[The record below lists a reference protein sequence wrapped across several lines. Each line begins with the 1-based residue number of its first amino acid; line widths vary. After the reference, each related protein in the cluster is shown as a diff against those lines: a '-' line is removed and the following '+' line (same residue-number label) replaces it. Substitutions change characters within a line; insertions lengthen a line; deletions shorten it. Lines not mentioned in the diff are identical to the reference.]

1 VLCSLSQGCIC
12 SEGCDSIVGFINT
25 AGGKAQRAFL
35 EGLASIQGLP
45 RAVMLGASAA
55 LAEDTRTGEA
65 AIDGVPQVDS
75 YAVELDINEG
85 NLIATAFMSGTLFS
99 IGYYWTVR
107 RLVVQTRARFVKG
120 LATTL
125 ENLTK
130 SILDGVRRPDG
141 LGYERQGINQL
152 VGQIDDMKK
161 LAAQGKVDEYMI
173 AALTVKRE
181 IKDIKE
187 LTERFE
193 DTMRTLQYANTIGDN
208 LTNIDPTTG
217 RLIGHPKSVLTP
229 KQVAQLQTIA
239 DSNQFFGRE
248 FGTTGSRFERVGQR
262 KLRPFADKDLAIA
275 ANMFLPNPNA
285 IDDVANISVVLD
297 NYRTGMASLIDDL
310 DNIES
315 LLDGFTS
322 KINPMNISQFT
333 DEATKSK
340 MLLTQ
345 DAVQGFANGTKNV
358 ILNVDDVAATLKTT
372 TDDVIKMTD
381 GFFTRQFTRLTQGT
395 TYAALRVSG
404 VPKATSSGIATKV
417 GKGATLFG
425 RVLGTILVV
434 DTAIWVATGLFDLAF
449 VDEDTDTGY
458 LAENWG
464 FSPIGYL
471 VEEAF
476 NFFIPESAQEALL
489 QSFQAMLV
497 AALNSETFGGMVQT
511 VVGWYINEINIT
523 VVPVAFYEPQTIE
536 LGFPLGGIAKADP
549 LAILEVALYATVAK
563 IIFTQWVQPAF
574 NYFVKQTPA

>member
-1 VLCSLSQGCIC
+1 
-12 SEGCDSIVGFINT
+12 
-25 AGGKAQRAFL
+25 
-35 EGLASIQGLP
+35 
-45 RAVMLGASAA
+45 MLGASAA

-65 AIDGVPQVDS
+65 AIDGVPQIDS
-75 YAVELDINEG
+75 YAIELDVNEG
-85 NLIATAFMSGTLFS
+85 NLIATGFMSGTLFA

-107 RLVVQTRARFVKG
+107 RLFVQARARTVRG
-120 LATTL
+120 LAQTL
-125 ENLTK
+125 SALTD
-130 SILDGVRRPDG
+130 SILNGVQRADG

-152 VGQIDDMKK
+152 VGQIDEMKK
-161 LAAQGKVDEYMI
+161 LAAQGKTADYLI
-173 AALTVKRE
+173 AASTVQRE
-181 IKDIKE
+181 IQDITV
-187 LTERFE
+187 LTKRFE
-193 DTMRTLQYANTIGDN
+193 DTMRTLEYANTIGDN
-208 LTNIDPTTG
+208 LTNIDPNTG
-217 RLIGHPKSVLTP
+217 RLIGYPDSVLTP
-229 KQVAQLQTIA
+229 KQVADLQKIA
-239 DSNQFFGRE
+239 DSNQMFGRE
-248 FGTTGSRFERVGQR
+248 FGTRGSRFERVGAT
-262 KLRPFADKDLAIA
+262 KFRPFADKDLAIA

-297 NYRTGMASLIDDL
+297 NYRTGMGQLVDDL
-310 DNIES
+310 DNIKG
-315 LLDGFTS
+315 LLDNFSSSLGNLYNVS
-322 KINPMNISQFT
+322 EYT
-333 DEATKSK
+333 DEATKAK

-358 ILNVDDVAATLKTT
+358 VANVDDIATTLRTT

-381 GFFTRQFTRLTQGT
+381 GFFTKSFSKLAQGT

-404 VPKATSSGIATKV
+404 VPKATSAGFATNV
-417 GKGATLFG
+417 GKVATVAG

-434 DTAIWVATGLFDLAF
+434 DTGIWVLTGLFDLAF

-574 NYFVKQTPA
+574 GYFVKQTPA